1 MRAPK
6 TRFYLLMAKSTSRV
20 PAPRV
25 DTAFRSFATR
35 TPSLTSRTL
44 LFPPFPRMTTT
55 TRKTDALRARAD
67 EQTVRDARA
76 CPSTPV
82 CYSLPIR
89 PKCEINSQHPP

>member
-6 TRFYLLMAKSTSRV
+6 TRFYLLMAKSLSRV

-67 EQTVRDARA
+67 EQTVRDAHA
-76 CPSTPV
+76 FPSTPV
-82 CYSLPIR
+82 CYSLPIH